1 MKLLLCPICK
11 SELTQ
16 CGNSLRCEKSHC
28 FDLAREGYVNLLTG
42 SKSGEL
48 IGDNADMARCR
59 KNFLDKGY
67 FQPLA
72 ERICE
77 IINESNSRTVVDI
90 CCGEG
95 YYTEYIKANTGADI
109 YGFDISK
116 QMVRLAAKRRCG
128 ANFFVANMADIPLA
142 DSAADCAVHLFAP
155 FCENEFARIIKS
167 GGLLISVAPGRHHLH
182 KLKEKLY
189 DTPYENDEAP
199 PELKGFT
206 LIRTE
211 NVQAEIHLNSSEDID
226 ALFRMTPY
234 YYHTS
239 QADKEKLTGLDSL
252 DTQTDFFIRIYLKD
266 IPQGLSYETYKTRN

>member
-1 MKLLLCPICK
+1 MKLLLCPVCK

-28 FDLAREGYVNLLTG
+28 FDLAKEGYVNLLTG

-72 ERICE
+72 EKICE
-77 IINESNSRTVVDI
+77 IIKASKSCNVVDI

-95 YYTEYIKANTGADI
+95 YYTEFIKSHTNTDI

-116 QMVRLAAKRRCG
+116 HMVRLAAKRRCG
-128 ANFFVANMADIPLA
+128 AHFFVANMADIPLA
-142 DSAADCAVHLFAP
+142 DSSADCAIHLFAP
-155 FCENEFARIIKS
+155 FCENEFARITKRD
-167 GGLLISVAPGRHHLH
+167 GLLISVAPGKRHLH
-182 KLKEKLY
+182 ELKEKLY
-189 DTPYENDEAP
+189 DTPYENDETP
-199 PELKGFT
+199 PELSGFT
-206 LIRTE
+206 LISTE
-211 NVQAEIHLNSSEDID
+211 NVKADLNLGSSEDIS

-239 QADKEKLTGLDSL
+239 QTDKEKLAELDSL
-252 DTQTDFFIRIYLKD
+252 YTQADFFIRTYRKD
-266 IPQGLSYETYKTRN
+266 